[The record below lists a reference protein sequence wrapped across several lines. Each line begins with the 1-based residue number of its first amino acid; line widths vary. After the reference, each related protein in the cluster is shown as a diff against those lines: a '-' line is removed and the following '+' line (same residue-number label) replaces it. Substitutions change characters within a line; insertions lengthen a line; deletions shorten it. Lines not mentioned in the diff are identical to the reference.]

1 MSLCLCDTNAEEDI
15 HINDELV
22 SNEYA
27 ICPEINSPETSAAG
41 QVHYPLAHIYCYI
54 SCSLFKRDTFLRHTF
69 LLMIFPH
76 TLFPQISSFSQRR
89 GRRGRCEKKDTA
101 GASYLIVQ
109 PNVGGSLLRKSPYK
123 GIGTAYCSLRN
134 EMERNEMERNEMKI
148 CSLRNENL

>member
-1 MSLCLCDTNAEEDI
+1 MALCLQLKFYQSNDSFPAIQEGTLSLCLCDTNAEEDI

-41 QVHYPLAHIYCYI
+41 QVCYPLAHYSYI

-76 TLFPQISSFSQRR
+76 TLFP
-89 GRRGRCEKKDTA
+89 
-101 GASYLIVQ
+101 
-109 PNVGGSLLRKSPYK
+109 
-123 GIGTAYCSLRN
+123 
-134 EMERNEMERNEMKI
+134 
-148 CSLRNENL
+148 